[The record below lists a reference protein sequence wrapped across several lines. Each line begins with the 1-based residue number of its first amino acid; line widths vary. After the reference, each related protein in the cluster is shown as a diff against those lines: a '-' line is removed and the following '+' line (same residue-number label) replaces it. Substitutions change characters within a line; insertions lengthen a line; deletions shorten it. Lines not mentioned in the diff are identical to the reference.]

1 MFDVFVNTLPH
12 FAAYFGTTVALFAA
26 FLFLYTL
33 ITPNREFDLIKRGM
47 KAPAFQMVGAAL
59 GYAIPV
65 AVVTSFAVNIPDM
78 VMWTGVVLVV
88 QLATFFI
95 LSFVVDA
102 SRRIAEDCVGTGV
115 FTGGMCVAVGILQAA
130 CMVP

>member
-1 MFDVFVNTLPH
+1 MFDTFLNTLPH

-26 FLFLYTL
+26 FLFLYTQ
-33 ITPNREFDLIKRGM
+33 ITPNREFELIKRGL
-47 KAPAFQMVGAAL
+47 KAPALQMVGAAL

-65 AVVTSFAVNIPDM
+65 AVVTSFSVNIADM
-78 VMWTGVVLVV
+78 VMWTAVVLIV
-88 QLATFFI
+88 QLTTFFI
-95 LSFVVDA
+95 LSHVVDA
-102 SRRIAEDCVGTGV
+102 SRRIADDCVGTGL